1 MTQTRTRT
9 RKSTKGFTK
18 GFTERM
24 HQRIHKSIHKGIHK
38 RSHTMIQKK
47 DSRKCSQQ
55 RDNPDNSGTPRTMAG
70 QHRDNSGTIPTTT
83 TDAIATISNLFPLLT
98 ARCLPQ
104 HLDNSGPP
112 ARRAAPTTV
121 RGASPP
127 TPFAGRAWRKSLAE
141 HGLYDRRCGIYSCCL
156 RSARKHEETQKR
168 SSQEPPKR
176 TPSFHSTTA
185 APTVTRA
192 DRSRSP
198 STRRRQAGRRSSPP
212 TYASPAGTRWRLRE
226 NTHRRARGAARSS
239 S

>member
-1 MTQTRTRT
+1 
-9 RKSTKGFTK
+9 
-18 GFTERM
+18 
-24 HQRIHKSIHKGIHK
+24 
-38 RSHTMIQKK
+38 MIQKK

-55 RDNPDNSGTPRTMAG
+55 RDNPDNNGTPRTMAG

-127 TPFAGRAWRKSLAE
+127 TPFAGRSWRKSLAE

-192 DRSRSP
+192 SSSRS
-198 STRRRQAGRRSSPP
+198 
-212 TYASPAGTRWRLRE
+212 TRWAWTRCCASSVANCASCRK
-226 NTHRRARGAARSS
+226 SS
-239 S
+239 SLRLSVRVDWFALILRKV